1 MHRTVMKICPTIFG
15 PYFWSVV
22 HMTALSAPSDMNPEK
37 VQSYIRFFESLPD
50 ILPCVQCGKHLKE
63 NLTILPPDP
72 TDMFRWSV
80 DLHNLVNTQLNKPEI
95 PYDKA
100 LTYWSSRC
108 TRTPDRDRI
117 VMIVG
122 GVLLAFIIV
131 ILLSRTK

>member
-1 MHRTVMKICPTIFG
+1 
-15 PYFWSVV
+15 
-22 HMTALSAPSDMNPEK
+22 
-37 VQSYIRFFESLPD
+37 
-50 ILPCVQCGKHLKE
+50 
-63 NLTILPPDP
+63 
-72 TDMFRWSV
+72 MFRWSV